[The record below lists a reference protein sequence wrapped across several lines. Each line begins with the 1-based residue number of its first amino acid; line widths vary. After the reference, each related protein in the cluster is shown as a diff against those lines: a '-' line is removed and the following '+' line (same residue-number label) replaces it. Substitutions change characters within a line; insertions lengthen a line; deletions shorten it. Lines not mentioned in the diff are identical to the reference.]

1 MKNGNS
7 SLPDATLESLVR
19 GFFKESSLYGF
30 SQIDYVRFVN
40 MLLDLSMESD
50 LTKSAQC
57 KNLDG
62 EIYYDA
68 SSNECLKQL
77 PIKGER
83 VRIHKFD
90 AEKDIEIM
98 KEWLSDE
105 SGRQFL
111 LSRITAQTIDIE
123 RVVNDDWNIFGMITT
138 FDNKPIGCVAY
149 LGYNCAQNKAELR
162 KLIGEPSMRGKGY
175 AKEATQLWIRYGLEV
190 LGLKKIYLSTL
201 HTDIRNIR
209 LNEDLGFKVEGI
221 LRNEI
226 CVDGIYR
233 DVLRMGLWRG

>member
-1 MKNGNS
+1 LNNGDGK
-7 SLPDATLESLVR
+7 LPDETLESLVR
-19 GFFKESSLYGF
+19 GFFKESSMYGF

-40 MLLDLSMESD
+40 MLLDLSMD
-50 LTKSAQC
+50 PNSAEPAQS
-57 KNLDG
+57 KNSDG
-62 EIYYDA
+62 EIDSDA
-68 SSNECLKQL
+68 SPDERLTQL
-77 PIKGER
+77 PIEGEGI
-83 VRIHKFD
+83 RIRKFS
-90 AEKDIEIM
+90 AEKDIGIM
-98 KEWLSDE
+98 KGWLSDR

-138 FDNKPIGCVAY
+138 LDNKPIGCVAY
-149 LGYNCAQNKAELR
+149 LGYNREQSKAELR

-175 AKEATQLWIRYGLEV
+175 AKEATQLWIRYGLEA

-201 HTDIRNIR
+201 QTDIRNIR

-226 CVDGIYR
+226 CVDGVYR